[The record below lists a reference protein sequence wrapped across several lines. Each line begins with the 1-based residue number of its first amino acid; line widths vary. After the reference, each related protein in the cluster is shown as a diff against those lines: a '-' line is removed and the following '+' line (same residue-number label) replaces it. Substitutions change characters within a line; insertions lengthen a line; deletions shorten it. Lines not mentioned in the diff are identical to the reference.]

1 MRKRYVLCVGFLL
14 SVILLLPDGF
24 AQGTTRWELPQ
35 GATARYGK
43 GWIND
48 ITFSPDGAQLAVA
61 TTIGIWIYDVLT
73 GREVKLLTGEMK
85 GANAISYSPTGDIL
99 AGAHSDRTV
108 RLWNV
113 RTGDQK
119 LLPTLSKHTKAIYTI
134 DFSADGRML
143 ASGSEDNTIR
153 VCDIHTEELLSIL
166 PESNAAV
173 YTVAFAPNSRA
184 PVVSVSNILAGGS
197 GDGTIRVWDAGS
209 GTLMYELNEHKKS
222 VVEVDFSPD
231 GNNLVSASL
240 DHTIQLW
247 NLAAS
252 NDNQSIPTQ
261 HNTAVYTVDFSPD
274 GHTVA
279 TGSAD
284 ELIRVWRTNARE
296 RELVHIFRGHTD
308 SVWTVE
314 LSPDGNLLAS
324 GSLDGTV
331 RLWNTRFS
339 TALVTITGHTGGV
352 KALAY
357 VEDNRIHACGTG
369 LDDKLRLWD
378 AGTGRQLSI
387 LREHRGLTESV
398 AFSKDRKIFAS
409 GGNENGTIFLSEVS
423 EIRNNNE
430 GFGDNNPPT
439 VLTGNSGGITSLALS
454 PESSTL
460 ASGGRDGKIHLLDI
474 ATRQDLK
481 ILRGAES
488 TVTALAF
495 APDGTILLSGEEN
508 GTVRAWNARSGEAL
522 DVGNTFNSRAFIP
535 ITALAF
541 SSSTRFLA
549 IGNAIGEILLLDIN
563 TESDIST
570 NDERLISTKHSRKIT
585 ALIFSEDDT
594 TLVSGSEDGTI
605 LLWDT
610 NAGPTSMTAQQIAQ
624 KALKSTVY
632 LAMQKADGSI
642 SQGSGF
648 FIHPNYVAT
657 NHHVVEDATTAY
669 VKLVGKE
676 TTYTVEGIA
685 ATDQEHDLALLKV
698 INTNAP
704 TLPLANSD
712 AVEIGE
718 TVYAIGNPQGF
729 LEGTVSNGIISG
741 IRTESNKKWL
751 QMTAPISSGS
761 SGGPV
766 LNTRGEV
773 IGVSVGDIDGQNLN
787 FAVPSNYLKALLQQ
801 VQ

>member
-35 GATARYGK
+35 GAKARYGK

-48 ITFSPDGAQLAVA
+48 ITFSPDGTQLAVA

-113 RTGDQK
+113 RTGNQK

-173 YTVAFAPNSRA
+173 YTVAFAPNSRT
-184 PVVSVSNILAGGS
+184 PVVSVSNIIAGGS

-209 GTLMYELNEHKKS
+209 GTLMYELNEHRKS

-231 GNNLVSASL
+231 GNNLISASL

-247 NLAAS
+247 NLAAPNGS
-252 NDNQSIPTQ
+252 QSIPAQ

-274 GHTVA
+274 GHTIA

-284 ELIRVWRTNARE
+284 ELIRIWKTDD
-296 RELVHIFRGHTD
+296 RELVHTLKGHTD

-339 TALVTITGHTGGV
+339 TPLVTITGHTGGV

-398 AFSKDRKIFAS
+398 AFSKDRNTFAS
-409 GGNENGTIFLSEVS
+409 GGNENGAIFLSEVS

-439 VLTGNSGGITSLALS
+439 VLTGNPGGITSLALS
-454 PESSTL
+454 PEGSTL

-474 ATRQDLK
+474 ATRQNLK

-508 GTVRAWNARSGEAL
+508 GTIRAWDAHSGETL
-522 DVGNTFNSRAFIP
+522 DVLNTFNSSASIP
-535 ITALAF
+535 VTALAF
-541 SSSTRFLA
+541 SSTTRFLA
-549 IGNAIGEILLLDIN
+549 IGNAIGKILLLDI
-563 TESDIST
+563 DR
-570 NDERLISTKHSRKIT
+570 NDERSISTTHSRKIT
-585 ALIFSEDDT
+585 ALTFSEDDT

-605 LLWDT
+605 LLWNMDMDRALPQVLT
-610 NAGPTSMTAQQIAQ
+610 STVSFGIPNDGGERFRIFGTGFVIGPNQIA
-624 KALKSTVY
+624 T
-632 LAMQKADGSI
+632 
-642 SQGSGF
+642 
-648 FIHPNYVAT
+648 NY
-657 NHHVVEDATTAY
+657 HVIEGARGLFAKVR
-669 VKLVGKE
+669 LVGTQTLFDIKE
-676 TTYTVEGIA
+676 ITEI
-685 ATDQEHDLALLKV
+685 DEENDLAILK
-698 INTNAP
+698 ITGSDASA
-704 TLPLANSD
+704 LRLGNSD
-712 AVEIGE
+712 AVQIGE
-718 TVYAIGNPQGF
+718 TVYVVGNPMGI
-729 LEGTVSNGIISG
+729 EGTLSDGIVSNIILHN
-741 IRTESNKKWL
+741 RKKQIL
-751 QMTAPISSGS
+751 ITAPISPGS

-766 LNTRGEV
+766 LNSNGEV
-773 IGVSVGDIDGQNLN
+773 IGIVTSRHGNPDAQNLN
-787 FAVPSNYLKALLQQ
+787 FAVPSNYLKALLRRAR
-801 VQ
+801 